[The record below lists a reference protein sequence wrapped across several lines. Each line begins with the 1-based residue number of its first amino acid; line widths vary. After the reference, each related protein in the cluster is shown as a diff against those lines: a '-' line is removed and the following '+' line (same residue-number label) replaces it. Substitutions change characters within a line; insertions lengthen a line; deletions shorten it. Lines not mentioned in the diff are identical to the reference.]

1 MTDSDGDPGLVTGC
15 HARPEPDERVVE
27 PFVKLRAP
35 PKLRAPLKLRAPH
48 RAITSATHRLT
59 TTATPAKYGG
69 VSGVVT

>member
-35 PKLRAPLKLRAPH
+35 PKLRAPH